1 MLWYVAKLPGDT
13 FQEIVAAA
21 DFPDNQV
28 FYYAE
33 VGTWSVHGRLDLAGG
48 QRNLKVGALRT
59 PISRLGFCI
68 HNIYIY
74 ILMGI
79 MIINQQT

>member
-1 MLWYVAKLPGDT
+1 MGYVAKLPGPDS

-33 VGTWSVHGRLDLAGG
+33 VATLSVHGRLDLAGG

-59 PISRLGFCI
+59 PISRLGFCR
-68 HNIYIY
+68 HNIYIIY
-74 ILMGI
+74 IYI
-79 MIINQQT
+79 HIHTYI